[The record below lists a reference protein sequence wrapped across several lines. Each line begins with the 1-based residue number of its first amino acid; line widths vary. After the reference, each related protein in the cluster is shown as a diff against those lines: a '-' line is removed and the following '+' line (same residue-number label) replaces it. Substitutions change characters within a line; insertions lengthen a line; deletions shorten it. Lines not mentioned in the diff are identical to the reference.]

1 MISQLQREALLDVIE
16 RCAWLIEYYGRTDA
30 APQSLDALKATM
42 QQAVNDLEALAASIK
57 PNLTDRASELATAT
71 ASQLISS
78 SPREFFFATL
88 KPISKLSA

>member
-42 QQAVNDLEALAASIK
+42 QQAVNDLEALPPSIHVES
-57 PNLTDRASELATAT
+57 RQSSEQTRGVDSIATN
-71 ASQLISS
+71 
-78 SPREFFFATL
+78 
-88 KPISKLSA
+88 K

>member
-42 QQAVNDLEALAASIK
+42 QQAVNDLEALPASIHAESH
-57 PNLTDRASELATAT
+57 RSSEQTRDGDSIATN
-71 ASQLISS
+71 
-78 SPREFFFATL
+78 
-88 KPISKLSA
+88 K